1 MQQCC
6 TGPCL
11 MFCTWK
17 VMLLI
22 GLLKDYGRF
31 NLLTKTG
38 CVFYVS
44 LSICS
49 TVWLY
54 VSCHIPSQIR
64 GEKHSVTRC
73 CQIISLTNVIAIMYW
88 TCDVKQVGLVLD
100 AGLEEELRIRHLQV
114 ADAVRASL
122 GLPVVEYIVTDTP
135 LEVPIFILAV
145 ICSKM

>member
-73 CQIISLTNVIAIMYW
+73 CQIISLTNVMQLCIELVMWSRWGWFLMLDWRRSFGYAIYKWLMLW
-88 TCDVKQVGLVLD
+88 
-100 AGLEEELRIRHLQV
+100 
-114 ADAVRASL
+114 
-122 GLPVVEYIVTDTP
+122 GLPLDCLWWNILWLTP
-135 LEVPIFILAV
+135 LWRYPFLF
-145 ICSKM
+145 